1 MVLSFSFG
9 LCRDHS
15 DAEHPTNTGQDISRY
30 IRIHPVGLEGQH
42 LRNIGCIYL
51 MADPSVK
58 TQKYRT
64 QKTLSHLVQKST
76 AWSLTPHNVG
86 ECKKGFRTHILSR
99 SILCPFFFFFFVE
112 SECDRLLAPGCKL
125 WGWQTALLPALL
137 CVPHGL
143 FCLASTGPHMSG
155 CGVMLLQR
163 HVLWEKE
170 SWYPSPLAAL
180 IQERLS
186 PLRQYHIHWLSMC
199 IYVVFLWE
207 RVLAMREGE
216 DSRMHIWTSPKTK
229 LILCCSQQLRSICE
243 SLSLDFTSFSHSDD
257 SWG

>member
-86 ECKKGFRTHILSR
+86 ECKKRFRTHILSR

-155 CGVMLLQR
+155 CGVMLLQKTR
-163 HVLWEKE
+163 
-170 SWYPSPLAAL
+170 PLGEGELIPQSSRSLNSRAL
-180 IQERLS
+180 IS
-186 PLRQYHIHWLSMC
+186 VKAVSHT
-199 IYVVFLWE
+199 
-207 RVLAMREGE
+207 LAQ
-216 DSRMHIWTSPKTK
+216 HVYI
-229 LILCCSQQLRSICE
+229 CCLPVRKSAGNAGGRGQQDAHLN
-243 SLSLDFTSFSHSDD
+243 FT
-257 SWG
+257 